1 MTNIVLL
8 NNVDHADLRV
18 APTHGPATGDAINQV
33 LVFPTEFE
41 ALQREYVILFRR
53 DAAGAFQSVALLGL
67 DRDENLYL
75 DPPEWRARY
84 VPAVQRRGPFSIGLH
99 GAEGAPD
106 GRQARVNIDLDD
118 PRVGTADG
126 QAVFLKHGGSSPYLD
141 AVNVALSTLYEGVQ
155 TAPALFEAFAEAGL
169 LEPVEID
176 IHVGEGQRYDLD
188 NVFAVRRDRLDAL
201 DGATLERLHR
211 GGWLVPAVHA
221 ASSLGNLD
229 RLIGMKNRKV
239 GRA

>member
-18 APTHGPATGDAINQV
+18 AQTYGPETGDAINQAR
-33 LVFPTEFE
+33 VFPTEFE
-41 ALQREYVILFRR
+41 ALQRDYVILFRR

-67 DRDENLYL
+67 DRDENLFL
-75 DPPEWRARY
+75 QSPQWKARY

-99 GAEGAPD
+99 SAQGAAAE
-106 GRQARVNIDLDD
+106 RQARVNVDLDD
-118 PRVGTADG
+118 PRVGVADG
-126 QAVFLKHGGSSPYLD
+126 EAVFMKHGGSSPYLD
-141 AVNVALSTLYEGVQ
+141 AINVALSALYEGVE
-155 TAPALFEAFAEAGL
+155 AEPAMFEAFEQAGL
-169 LEPVEID
+169 LEPVVID
-176 IHVGEGQRYDLD
+176 IHVGEGRRYDLD
-188 NVFAVRRDRLDAL
+188 NVFAIRRDRLDAL
-201 DGATLERLHR
+201 DGAALERLHR

-229 RLIGMKNRKV
+229 RLIAMKNRKA